1 MDDPADCGDQ
11 DEGDDAVD
19 EGGGGGVDKRHARC
33 DERGGS
39 GGLDGADPS
48 RTQPFG
54 VRGFLIKKGLR
65 LISSMLRNGKA
76 GEVVEAARRRGF
88 IDDDMARANSSKP
101 NQIADAIDNTLHQA
115 GEFEEGIK
123 EKLRVNL
130 EPVVGQQPALGIAEA
145 LMIVFL

>member
-1 MDDPADCGDQ
+1 MDDPADSGDEY
-11 DEGDDAVD
+11 EGDDAVD

-65 LISSMLRNGKA
+65 LVSSILRNGKV
-76 GEVVEAARRRGF
+76 GEVVEAARKRGF
-88 IDDDMARANSSKP
+88 IDDDMARAITRSQTKLLMPSTLRCTRLANSRRTSRRNYVSTL
-101 NQIADAIDNTLHQA
+101 NQS
-115 GEFEEGIK
+115 
-123 EKLRVNL
+123 
-130 EPVVGQQPALGIAEA
+130 
-145 LMIVFL
+145 